1 MLNLSF
7 ILISNSFSFSVCRWK
22 WFHLFDCYALLLG
35 PSMHSLVPVWSV
47 TTVSDL
53 PLPINILP
61 FDVFVAYSFFPLVW
75 SLTIKYLISCSQLS
89 IRKPSLWIKNIM
101 PLISLNTFVFQ
112 VSFKL
117 FEESITIHAITSGY
131 FLRNS
136 PNRAGMWIWK

>member
-7 ILISNSFSFSVCRWK
+7 ILISNSFSFSVYRWK
-22 WFHLFDCYALLLG
+22 WLHLFDCYALLLG
-35 PSMHSLVPVWSV
+35 PSMHSRASLIRHDGKRS
-47 TTVSDL
+47 TSSNQHFAL
-53 PLPINILP
+53 
-61 FDVFVAYSFFPLVW
+61 DVFVAYSFFPLVW

-112 VSFKL
+112 ISFKL